1 MSYDIRTPVFEGP
14 LDLLLQ
20 LITARRLDVTEVS
33 LTEIVTEY
41 LAFLQLAED
50 LDLEITSEFL
60 VIASTLIQLKA
71 RRLLPGD
78 ADVDL
83 DEELAL
89 LEERDRLL
97 SRLLACLT
105 FRDVAAVIAHRLET
119 TGDLIPRLAGLDDDI
134 RPLPPELHL
143 ETTVR
148 ELVGIAAGVIGRRRE
163 PDLDHLDL
171 DLPSVTAAIGDIR
184 ERVRVELEI
193 DFDRLTDHL
202 GRSVEVVAYFL
213 AVLELA
219 RWGMIEASQNDF
231 ASPIV
236 LRHRAEAAALDV
248 VSEWHG

>member
-1 MSYDIRTPVFEGP
+1 MSYDVRTPVFEGP

-20 LITARRLDVTEVS
+20 LITARRLDVTELS

-41 LAFLQLAED
+41 LAFLRLAED

-60 VIASTLIQLKA
+60 VVASTLIQLKA

-78 ADVDL
+78 APVDL

-89 LEERDRLL
+89 MEERDRLL

-119 TGDLIPRLAGLDDDI
+119 TGDLLPRLAGLDDDI
-134 RPLPPELHL
+134 RPLPPHLHL
-143 ETTVR
+143 DATPAD
-148 ELVGIAAGVIGRRRE
+148 LVAIAASVIGRRRE

-184 ERVRVELEI
+184 ERVRAELEI
-193 DFDRLTDHL
+193 DFDRLTAHL

-219 RWGMIEASQNDF
+219 RWGMVDATQQDLEA
-231 ASPIV
+231 PIV
-236 LRHRAEAAALDV
+236 LRHKSDAEVPDV